1 MKGKQMLLRIQH
13 FCEKVVMFLIGMAA
27 GFFVLTASI
36 PGKPM
41 HEQLVCGFFFFLCI
55 ILFWKL
61 FTSKR

>member
-1 MKGKQMLLRIQH
+1 
-13 FCEKVVMFLIGMAA
+13 MFLIGMAA

-55 ILFWKL
+55 MLFWKL
-61 FTSKR
+61 FTLKR